1 MPTNKVKY
9 GLKKA
14 YYAVLTDDGLGNI
27 TFATPVA
34 IPGAVSMSLAQQ
46 GEQNKFYA
54 DDIAYF
60 VSSSNDGYQ
69 GDMEFALIPES
80 FKKDVL
86 GETLDGT
93 DKILIEKNTAEPK
106 QFALLFEFDGD
117 AKATRH
123 ILYNCTCNRPSVASS
138 TKTNTT
144 TPATETLT
152 ITAAALPDGT
162 VKASTTEAT
171 PDATYNAWYTSVWTE

>member
-14 YYAVLTDDGLGNI
+14 YYSVLTDDGLGNI

-34 IPGAVSMSLAQQ
+34 IPGAVNLSLSQQ

-69 GDMEFALIPES
+69 GDVEFALIPES
-80 FKKDVL
+80 FRKDVL
-86 GETLDGT
+86 GETLDPT
-93 DKILIEKNTAEPK
+93 DKILIEKNNVEPK
-106 QFALLFEFDGD
+106 AFALLFEFDGD

-123 ILYNCTCNRPSVASS
+123 VLYNCTCTRPNVASS
-138 TKTNTT
+138 TKNNTI

-162 VKASTTEAT
+162 VKASTTENT
-171 PDATYNAWYTSVWTE
+171 PDATYNAWFTSVWTA

>member
-1 MPTNKVKY
+1 MANKVKF

-27 TFATPVA
+27 SYGTPVA
-34 IPGAVSMSLAQQ
+34 IPGAVSLNLSQQ

-54 DDIAYF
+54 DDIAYY
-60 VSSSNDGYQ
+60 VSYSNDGYQ
-69 GDMEFALIPES
+69 GDAEFALIPES
-80 FKKDVL
+80 FRKDIL

-93 DKILIEKNTAEPK
+93 DKILIEKADVEPK
-106 QFALLFEFDGD
+106 AFALLFEFDGD
-117 AKATRH
+117 ANATRH
-123 ILYNCTCNRPSVASS
+123 VLYNCTCTRPSVASS
-138 TKTNTT
+138 TKNNST

-162 VKASTTEAT
+162 VKASTTDAT
-171 PDATYNAWYTSVWTE
+171 PSATYEAWYSAVWVE